1 MNNTTVKQQQLPQF
15 LEETSRNQKFHNLH
29 DIETQRIQSLFQDP
43 SNSDPSSKGQW
54 SIKDALDPKNSNRN
68 RYTNILPFDHNRVRI
83 TTAKSRAGNSGEE
96 PNDYINA
103 SLISLDL
110 GKDQS
115 IGAKEYIAT
124 QGPTRRTIGHFWQ
137 MLYSV
142 TENVYCA
149 DSAVIL
155 MLTPVFERGREA
167 CAPYWPRKVGEE
179 LEVPNDDSFDKLLQV
194 TCVSVEQVVPKLGD
208 HSQYPHVK
216 TVLKLK
222 SPEDNIEKTIYHI
235 HVDTWV
241 DFDRPTADG
250 EIFSLVRLVE
260 SLQRKAA
267 PSKTAVASKEM
278 PLVVH
283 CSAGVGRT
291 GTYLALD
298 YMLTRSK
305 LLLPGDKKHGTT
317 QQINHQNQI
326 NSRDVTTD
334 PIYEL
339 VLSMREQR
347 MEMVQ
352 RISQYRYIYEN
363 VKEEYLSGGSSR

>member
-1 MNNTTVKQQQLPQF
+1 M
-15 LEETSRNQKFHNLH
+15 
-29 DIETQRIQSLFQDP
+29 
-43 SNSDPSSKGQW
+43 
-54 SIKDALDPKNSNRN
+54 
-68 RYTNILPFDHNRVRI
+68 RI
-83 TTAKSRAGNSGEE
+83 TTESSAGNKNEE

-110 GKDQS
+110 GQDQS
-115 IGAKEYIAT
+115 IGPKEYIAT

-137 MLYSV
+137 MLYSM
-142 TENVYCA
+142 TQDVYNS
-149 DSAVIL
+149 DIAVVL
-155 MLTPVFERGREA
+155 MLTPIFERGREA
-167 CAPYWPRKVGEE
+167 CAPYWPSKVGEE
-179 LEVPNDDSFDKLLQV
+179 LEVPNDESFGKLLQV

-208 HSQYPHVK
+208 HTQYPHVK

-222 SPEDNIEKTIYHI
+222 SPEDNIEKIIHHI

-250 EIFSLVRLVE
+250 EIFSLVRLAE
-260 SLQRKAA
+260 SLQQSSDENK
-267 PSKTAVASKEM
+267 PAVTQVKSKEM

-298 YMLTRSK
+298 YMMTRSK
-305 LLLPGDKKHGTT
+305 LLLPANKTHGTS
-317 QQINHQNQI
+317 QHQHHSSNL
-326 NSRDVTTD
+326 RDLTTD

-363 VKEEYLSGGSSR
+363 VKREYLTGGSR